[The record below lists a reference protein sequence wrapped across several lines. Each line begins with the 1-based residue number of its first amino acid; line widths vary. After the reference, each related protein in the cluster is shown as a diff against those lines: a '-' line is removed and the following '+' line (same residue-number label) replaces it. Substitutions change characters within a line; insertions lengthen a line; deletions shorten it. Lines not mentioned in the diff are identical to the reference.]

1 MGFSEFARG
10 MSAEEIEYLR
20 EREISRQLRE
30 QHRRMDDHLTI
41 LRPSGDKLP
50 GIEDR
55 FQLWKDSRTL

>member
-10 MSAEEIEYLR
+10 MSAEEIEHLR
-20 EREISRQLRE
+20 EREKSRLLRE

-41 LRPSGDKLP
+41 LRPSGDKLS
-50 GIEDR
+50 GIEER

>member
-10 MSAEEIEYLR
+10 MSAEEIEHLR

-30 QHRRMDDHLTI
+30 QHNRWEDHFTI

-50 GIEDR
+50 GIEER
-55 FQLWKDSRTL
+55 FHLWKDSGTL